1 MKTKIHIA
9 VLLTIIFLAKFL
21 VVDAHGLNMVFS
33 GSDITFVN
41 PHCKKEN
48 SINKSDETSN
58 FSQQDI
64 VDAHMVTLNGPCSTP
79 FQFEFFSWD
88 IVCLDLIAFFND
100 HLPSNLSYRF
110 LDNVSPPPRLA

>member
-1 MKTKIHIA
+1 M
-9 VLLTIIFLAKFL
+9 L
-21 VVDAHGLNMVFS
+21 FS

-48 SINKSDETSN
+48 SSKKSDDTSN
-58 FSQQDI
+58 FSQQNA
-64 VDAHMVTLNGPCSTP
+64 VDAQMITLSGNCNTP

-88 IVCLDLIAFFND
+88 IGYSDLIAVFND
-100 HLPSNLSYRF
+100 HLPSNLSYRY